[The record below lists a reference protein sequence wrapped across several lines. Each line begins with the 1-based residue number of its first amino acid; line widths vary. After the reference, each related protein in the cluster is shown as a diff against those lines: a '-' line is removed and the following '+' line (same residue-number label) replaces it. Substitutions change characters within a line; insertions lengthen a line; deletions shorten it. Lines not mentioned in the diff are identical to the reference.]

1 MAKWK
6 EIPKGA
12 WEYDFNNPPR
22 VPPPRYCDRCGQRST
37 ETMPVQVSKHVR
49 NDTADYQFCSREC
62 HDEFYMDR
70 MRNLGL

>member
-1 MAKWK
+1 MA
-6 EIPKGA
+6 ED

-22 VPPPRYCDRCGQRST
+22 VPPPHYCDRCGQKSALP
-37 ETMPVQVSKHVR
+37 MPVTVSKYVR
-49 NDTADYQFCSREC
+49 NDTKDHKFCSREC